1 MTAGNMRL
9 MSAAVLLLVLIGCTY
24 SVAQNESAIPKK
36 DAFHPMKDMSRDGS
50 DRKQMT
56 LTVMADLHTPQ
67 VPDDRIERELEALTG
82 MNLIIDWVPDDSYDE
97 KMQAAFAT
105 GSLPQAVYVKNA
117 ASLDIY
123 RQAFRSGLFWEI
135 GPLLSDFPNLRKLE
149 AEVLRNTA
157 VDGKIY
163 GLYQERPLSRQGII
177 YRKDWA
183 DRLGLKE
190 PTTIDELYVM
200 LKRFTEEDPDG
211 NGLHDTI
218 GLANRSDLVYGA
230 FKTVGSYFGTPNGW
244 GIESGKLKPEFMF
257 PAYKETLRFF
267 RKLHQEGLMNRDF
280 AVTGKQDQAELF
292 VSGRAGVYIGAMV
305 NVQTL
310 HAQLQAVNPDA
321 ELDVHN
327 RIYGPKGFGI
337 WSIPG
342 YSAVVLFPKSAVAT
356 EGELRSI
363 LAFYDKL
370 MTPEAA
376 NLLFWGVEDEHYRL
390 VDGRAVLQ
398 EPYSRFEEE
407 IKPYQALQIGGPR
420 TIDMLKP
427 DYELPARDKAEALT
441 LENEAYLIDDPTAAL
456 DSKTSSS
463 LGIRLQEIIRDATFQ
478 YIMGD
483 MNDLGFDRAV
493 HQWMEKG
500 GSNIVQEYN
509 AAYKKQQASALK

>member
-9 MSAAVLLLVLIGCTY
+9 LSAAVLLLVLIGCTY
-24 SVAQNESAIPKK
+24 SVAQNESAIPQN
-36 DAFHPMKDMSRDGS
+36 DTFFSLEDVSRNEAGGK
-50 DRKQMT
+50 RMT
-56 LTVMADLHTPQ
+56 LTIMADLHTPQ
-67 VPDDRIERELEALTG
+67 VPGDRIERELEALTG
-82 MNLIIDWVPDDSYDE
+82 TELVIDWVPDDSYDE

-105 GSLPQAVYVKNA
+105 GSLPQAVYIKNA
-117 ASLDIY
+117 ASLEMY

-135 GPLLSDFPNLRKLE
+135 GPLLSEFPHLRKLE
-149 AEVLRNTA
+149 TEVLRNTA

-211 NGLHDTI
+211 NGLDDTV

-244 GIESGKLKPEFMF
+244 GIDNGRLKPEFMF
-257 PAYKETLRFF
+257 RAYKETLQFF
-267 RKLHQEGLMNRDF
+267 RKLHQEGLMNRNF
-280 AVTGKQDQAELF
+280 AVTGKQDQADLF

-310 HAQLQAVNPDA
+310 HAQLQAVDPDA

-327 RIYGPKGFGI
+327 RIYGPQGYGI

-342 YSAVVLFPKSAVAT
+342 YSSVVLFPKSAVAT

-370 MTPEAA
+370 MTPQAA
-376 NLLFWGVEDEHYRL
+376 NLLFWGVEQEHYQL

-407 IKPYQALQIGGPR
+407 VKPYQALQIGGPR

-456 DSKTSSS
+456 DSRTSSA

-483 MNDLGFDRAV
+483 LDDKGFDQAV
-493 HQWMEKG
+493 LQWMEKG
-500 GSNIVQEYN
+500 GSDIVAEYN
-509 AAYKKQQASALK
+509 EAYKQQEPGLR